1 MLTWLIVGLLA
12 AGPSAAPPQAPS
24 ATNPARAGWE
34 ALARKDGAAAAAAFR
49 AALDANPNDARS
61 LTGAGLAAHL
71 LNRDD
76 LARDY
81 FTRAIQANPRYPDA
95 LDALGRLEYSEA
107 NLAQAIDAYERL
119 VKLIPNNEEVA
130 TRLEQWKKEAA
141 LHDTLVAQ
149 PTGRFTVLFEGES
162 QQAIATRVSSLLEG
176 AYDRLTRRLNAVA
189 PNPVTVILYTGEQF
203 RDITKSPSWA
213 GGAYDGRIRVPV
225 RGALDNPA
233 ELDRVIIHEF
243 VHAVI
248 HQAYPRTPKWL
259 NEGLATYL
267 EPGDHAGLVR
277 RLRGGDGA
285 IPLAELNKAFSA
297 TEGEDA
303 AVAYAQGYAATRFLA
318 ERLGDKLPV
327 LLQYLNDGMALDEAL
342 LLFNLQ
348 VTDLEQAWT
357 RR

>member
-12 AGPSAAPPQAPS
+12 AAPQAQGGTPS
-24 ATNPARAGWE
+24 ARAGWE
-34 ALARKDGAAAAAAFR
+34 ALARKDGDAAAAAFR
-49 AALDANPNDARS
+49 AALDANPTDARS
-61 LTGAGLAAHL
+61 ITGAGLAAQL
-71 LNRDD
+71 QGRSD

-95 LDALGRLEYSEA
+95 YDALGRLEYSQG
-107 NLAQAIDAYERL
+107 NLAPAIDAYERL
-119 VKLIPNNEEVA
+119 AKLVPRDEDVA
-130 TRLEQWKKEAA
+130 QRLERWRKEAA

-149 PTGRFTVLFEGES
+149 PTGRFTVLFEGET
-162 QQAIATRVSSLLEG
+162 QQAIATRVSNLLED
-176 AYDRLTRRLNAVA
+176 AYDRLTRKLNAVA

-213 GGAYDGRIRVPV
+213 AAAYDGRIRVPV
-225 RGALDNPA
+225 RGALDNPG
-233 ELDRVIIHEF
+233 ELDRVVTHEF

-267 EPGDHAGLVR
+267 EPGDHTGLLR
-277 RLRGGDGA
+277 RLRGAGDM

-297 TEGEDA
+297 AEGEKA
-303 AVAYAQGYAATRFLA
+303 AVAYAQAYAATRFLS

-327 LLQYLNDGMALDEAL
+327 LIQYLNDGMPIDEAL

>member
-12 AGPSAAPPQAPS
+12 AAPQAQGGTAS
-24 ATNPARAGWE
+24 ARAGWE
-34 ALARKDGAAAAAAFR
+34 ALARKDGNAAAAAFR
-49 AALDANPNDARS
+49 AALDANPGDARS
-61 LTGAGLAAHL
+61 LTGAGLASQL
-71 LNRDD
+71 LGRSD

-81 FTRAIQANPRYPDA
+81 FTRATQANPRYPDGY
-95 LDALGRLEYSEA
+95 DALGRLEYSQG

-119 VKLIPNNEEVA
+119 VKLVPDNEDVA
-130 TRLEQWKKEAA
+130 KRLEQWRKEAA

-149 PTGRFTVLFEGES
+149 PTGRFTVLFEGET
-162 QQAIATRVSSLLEG
+162 QQAIATRVSNLLED
-176 AYDRLTRRLNAVA
+176 AYDRLTRKLNAVA

-203 RDITKSPSWA
+203 SDITKSPSWA
-213 GGAYDGRIRVPV
+213 AAAYDGRIRVPV

-243 VHAVI
+243 VHAIV

-267 EPGDHAGLVR
+267 EPGDHAGLLR
-277 RLRGGDGA
+277 RLRGGEAA
-285 IPLAELNKAFSA
+285 IPLAELNKAFSTA
-297 TEGEDA
+297 KGDEA

-327 LLQYLNDGMALDEAL
+327 LLQYLNDGMPLDEAL